1 MGQSLFDADRMLAA
15 GESYTG
21 TTLEL
26 KGNIAMIIIYGFGI
40 WTALLPLLTLRW
52 QQGVA
57 SVRSILKR
65 SGALT

>member
-1 MGQSLFDADRMLAA
+1 MLAA
-15 GESYTG
+15 GESYTQ
-21 TTLEL
+21 TTDGL

-40 WTALLPLLTLRW
+40 WTAAMPLLTPWW

-57 SVRSILKR
+57 SVRRILKR

>member
-1 MGQSLFDADRMLAA
+1 MLAA

-21 TTLEL
+21 TTDEL
-26 KGNIAMIIIYGFGI
+26 KGNITMIIIYGFGI
-40 WTALLPLLTLRW
+40 WTAAMPLLTPWW

-57 SVRSILKR
+57 SVRRILKR